1 MITMLPIVAA
11 PHSALSTHAQPV
23 KKIDKGVLKLIA
35 EMKKTLASVHD
46 IIGVGLAAPQVG
58 RSLQLFLMKPTPSS
72 KIKVVI
78 NPVIVAQNQAESYPE
93 ISVNQPTNPRKS
105 VRKRKT
111 LEGCLSLKN
120 IWGQVSRKPV
130 ITVSYMD
137 EHGKTHTE
145 TFKGFEATI
154 VQHEIDHLQGILFPK
169 HTLEQKGK
177 LYKSHKNEKGQD
189 VFDEIEI

>member
-1 MITMLPIVAA
+1 MEIIQA
-11 PHSALSTHAQPV
+11 PHQVLAAIAKPV
-23 KKIDKGVLKLIA
+23 PKIDKKIARLI
-35 EMKKTLASVHD
+35 EQMKETLEAAKD
-46 IIGVGLAAPQVG
+46 PQGVGLAAPQIG
-58 RSLQLFLMKPTPSS
+58 KSLQLFLMKPTPSS